1 MSMYPAIKARFDD
14 LAPLPELSGEQ
25 RDIVLSLIGNPA
37 FELLLRYLLSER
49 QGYMMMLSRVD
60 LAAMSAAA
68 SVLQGK
74 IQGLE
79 RVTETVLELVAQTQ
93 AVPVEE

>member
-1 MSMYPAIKARFDD
+1 MSMYPAVKARLDD

-25 RDIVLSLIGNPA
+25 RDIVLTLLSNPA

-49 QGYMMMLSRVD
+49 QGYMMVLSRVD
-60 LAAMSAAA
+60 LAANVAAA